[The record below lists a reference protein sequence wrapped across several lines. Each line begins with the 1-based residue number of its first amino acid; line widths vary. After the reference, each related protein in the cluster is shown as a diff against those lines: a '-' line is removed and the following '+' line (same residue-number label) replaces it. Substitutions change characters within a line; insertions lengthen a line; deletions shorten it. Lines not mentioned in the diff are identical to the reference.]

1 MPTVVLRLMLFVR
14 RSLESAFCPLR
25 FRRTISFRTRKSSGS
40 LCRLAANYERIKT
53 RAGRLSGA
61 RVTYGGGKPPMA
73 ETIPGRL
80 AAARARRISRMRYL
94 VTGGAGFI
102 GSNTVDELVR
112 RGHSV
117 VVLDDLTS
125 GKEDNLAEIRNKITF
140 IKGSITDIEVVRKAV
155 HEAEF
160 VLHLAARTSVPKSV
174 KDPIETNRIN
184 IDGTLNVLVAA
195 RDAKVKRVV
204 FAASSSAYGETP
216 TLPKV
221 EKMEPQPI
229 SPYGVTKYVGELYAQ
244 TFGRC
249 YGLENVSL
257 RYFNIFG
264 PRQDPSS
271 PYSGVLAKFCTAA
284 LEETQPIIFG
294 DGEQTRDFTYVENA
308 VQANVLAF
316 EAPNVSG
323 RVFNVGVGGR
333 FSLNQTVALLNKIA
347 GKSLESKYEPA
358 RDGDIRDS
366 QADISRAREFLGYEP
381 AVAFEEG
388 LRRTFDWYRAT
399 QEKANATPTPA
410 SAPMPT
416 PPK

>member
-1 MPTVVLRLMLFVR
+1 MRFV
-14 RSLESAFCPLR
+14 
-25 FRRTISFRTRKSSGS
+25 
-40 LCRLAANYERIKT
+40 
-53 RAGRLSGA
+53 
-61 RVTYGGGKPPMA
+61 
-73 ETIPGRL
+73 
-80 AAARARRISRMRYL
+80 

-102 GSNTVDELVR
+102 GSNTVEELVR

-117 VVLDDLTS
+117 VVLDDLSS
-125 GKEDNLAEIRNKITF
+125 GKEENLAEIRNKITL
-140 IKGSITDIEVVRKAV
+140 IKGTITDIEVVRKAM
-155 HEAEF
+155 HEAEC

-216 TLPKV
+216 TLPKQ

-264 PRQDPSS
+264 PHQDPGS
-271 PYSGVLAKFCTAA
+271 PYSGVLAKFCSAF
-284 LEETQPIIFG
+284 LEDTQPVIFG
-294 DGEQTRDFTYVENA
+294 DGEQTRDFTFVENA
-308 VQANVLAF
+308 VQANLLAC
-316 EAPNVSG
+316 EVPNVSG
-323 RVFNVGVGGR
+323 KVFNVGVGGR
-333 FSLNQTVALLNKIA
+333 FSLNQTVALLNKIS
-347 GKSLESKYEPA
+347 GKNLEAKYEPG

-366 QADISRAREFLGYEP
+366 QADISQAREFLGYQP
-381 AVAFEEG
+381 SVVFEEG
-388 LRRTFDWYRAT
+388 LRRTFEWYNAARA
-399 QEKANATPTPA
+399 KADAAPTPAPA
-410 SAPMPT
+410 SAPATT
-416 PPK
+416 PVKP

>member
-1 MPTVVLRLMLFVR
+1 
-14 RSLESAFCPLR
+14 
-25 FRRTISFRTRKSSGS
+25 
-40 LCRLAANYERIKT
+40 
-53 RAGRLSGA
+53 
-61 RVTYGGGKPPMA
+61 
-73 ETIPGRL
+73 
-80 AAARARRISRMRYL
+80 MRYL

-117 VVLDDLTS
+117 VVLDDLSS

-140 IKGSITDIEVVRKAV
+140 IKGSITDIEVVRKAM
-155 HEAEF
+155 HEAEY
-160 VLHLAARTSVPKSV
+160 VLHLAARTSVPRSV
-174 KDPIETNRIN
+174 KDPIETNKIN

-195 RDAKVKRVV
+195 KELKVKRVV

-221 EKMEPQPI
+221 ETMQPQPI
-229 SPYGVTKYVGELYAQ
+229 SPYGVTKFVGELYGQ

-271 PYSGVLAKFCTAA
+271 PYSGVLAKFCTAF
-284 LEETQPIIFG
+284 LEESQPVVFG
-294 DGEQTRDFTYVENA
+294 DGEQTRDFTYVDNA
-308 VQANVLAF
+308 VQANLLAC

-323 RVFNVGVGGR
+323 KVFNVGVAGR
-333 FSLNQTVALLNKIA
+333 VSLNAVLRELGKIT
-347 GKSLESKYEPA
+347 GKTLDAKYEPP

-366 QADISRAREFLGYEP
+366 QADISQAKELLGYVP
-381 AVAFEEG
+381 QVTFEDG
-388 LRRTFDWYRAT
+388 LARTFEWYRET
-399 QEKANATPTPA
+399 QTKAAAKTEK
-410 SAPMPT
+410 
-416 PPK
+416 

>member
-1 MPTVVLRLMLFVR
+1 
-14 RSLESAFCPLR
+14 
-25 FRRTISFRTRKSSGS
+25 
-40 LCRLAANYERIKT
+40 
-53 RAGRLSGA
+53 
-61 RVTYGGGKPPMA
+61 
-73 ETIPGRL
+73 
-80 AAARARRISRMRYL
+80 MRYL

-117 VVLDDLTS
+117 VVLDDLSS
-125 GKEDNLAEIRNKITF
+125 GKEDNLAELRNKITL
-140 IKGSITDIEVVRKAV
+140 IKGSITDIEVVRKAMY
-155 HEAEF
+155 EAEY
-160 VLHLAARTSVPKSV
+160 VLHLAARTSVPRSV
-174 KDPIETNRIN
+174 KDPVETNKIN

-195 RDAKVKRVV
+195 KELKVKRVV

-221 EKMEPQPI
+221 ETMQPQPI
-229 SPYGVTKYVGELYAQ
+229 SPYGVTKFVGELYGQ

-271 PYSGVLAKFCTAA
+271 PYSGVLAKFCTAF
-284 LEETQPIIFG
+284 LEDTQPVIFG

-308 VQANVLAF
+308 VQANLLAC

-323 RVFNVGVGGR
+323 KVFNVGVGGR
-333 FSLNQTVALLNKIA
+333 VSLNGVLHELQKIT
-347 GKSLESKYEPA
+347 GKKLETKYDPP

-366 QADISRAREFLGYEP
+366 QADISQAREFLGYDP
-381 AVAFEEG
+381 QVTFEDG
-388 LRRTFDWYRAT
+388 LARTFEWYRET
-399 QEKANATPTPA
+399 QAKAAAKTEK
-410 SAPMPT
+410 
-416 PPK
+416 